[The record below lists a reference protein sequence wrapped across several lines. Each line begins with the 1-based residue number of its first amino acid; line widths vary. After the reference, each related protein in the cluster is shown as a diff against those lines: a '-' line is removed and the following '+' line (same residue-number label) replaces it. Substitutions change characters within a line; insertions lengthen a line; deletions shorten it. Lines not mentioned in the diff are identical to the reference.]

1 MTVTTER
8 TPAPHHD
15 AHAPAG
21 FDNVLDAASNSNTTA
36 AAQKILLWHWGRV
49 GAGAKFTYE
58 LVHALRGIAGLSPAI
73 SAASGSDLAAL
84 AANLPNVPL
93 YEMRTFYGDKQTLR
107 GKLAAAAGLLGLPRI
122 GYEFHCLLR
131 TFAPRVTICTFPSI
145 WDIAALP
152 ALRSPASRFVLVL
165 HDAKLHPGD
174 WYPFRGTAMRM
185 EIAAADALIVLSD
198 HVACSAQQIYGFPA
212 DRIWTVPHGAFT
224 FGNESVT
231 PRSFPHDRP
240 LRLLFLGRI
249 VAYKGLDRL
258 LDAYRLLRERGAR
271 VELEI
276 LGSGDLAPYA
286 SQLDGLKG
294 VSISNKWLDDEEI
307 AQGLTRSDLVVLPY
321 VEASQSGVAAAAL
334 AAGLPIVATPVGGL
348 IEQVRD
354 QQTGA
359 IAKGLHVSDLADAI
373 QIFLDN
379 PAAYGRCSAGALDFA
394 REKLSWQPIA
404 AKVSDI
410 VADIAARPRRRRRP

>member
-1 MTVTTER
+1 MTITTKR
-8 TPAPHHD
+8 IPSPNHD

-21 FDNVLDAASNSNTTA
+21 FDNVLA
-36 AAQKILLWHWGRV
+36 AALNTNAATQQKVLLWHWGRV

-84 AANLPNVPL
+84 VANISDLPLHV
-93 YEMRTFYGDKQTLR
+93 MRTFNGDKQTLR
-107 GKLAAAAGLLGLPRI
+107 GKLAAATGLLGLPRI
-122 GYEFHCLLR
+122 GYEFRCLLR
-131 TFAPRVTICTFPSI
+131 TFAPIVTICTFPSI

-152 ALRSPASRFVLVL
+152 ALRSPINRFVLVL

-185 EIAAADALIVLSD
+185 EIDAADALIVLSD
-198 HVACSAQQIYGFPA
+198 HVACWAQQIYGFPA

-249 VAYKGLDRL
+249 VAYKGLGQL
-258 LDAYRLLRERGAR
+258 LDAYRLLGARGAR
-271 VELEI
+271 VQLEI
-276 LGSGDLAPYA
+276 LGSGDLTPYA
-286 SQLDGLKG
+286 AQLDGLEG

-307 AQGLTRSDLVVLPY
+307 AQGLKRSDLVVLPY

-348 IEQVRD
+348 VEQVRD
-354 QQTGA
+354 EHTGV
-359 IAKGLHVSDLADAI
+359 IAKGLQVSHLADAI

-379 PAAYGRCSAGALDFA
+379 PAVYGRCSAGALDFA
-394 REKLSWQPIA
+394 REQLSWQPIA
-404 AKVSDI
+404 AKVSEI
-410 VADIAARPRRRRRP
+410 VADIAARPRRRSSP